1 MIKAEI
7 IGDKKVFAYLGD
19 LKKKTISRVDQT
31 ITQLVLK
38 LSRIAIS
45 KASGTVLQS
54 RTGALVAAITKG
66 TYINKQ
72 ASRITGAVGLRGAS
86 KEVAIYGASQEF
98 GATIK
103 ARLVE
108 ARNVSKL
115 RFAIGNEFKFAKKI
129 QLPEIKL
136 PKRSFLKSSLAQMSG
151 EAKAQIEAAAGI
163 SS

>member
-1 MIKAEI
+1 MIKAEVV
-7 IGDKKVFAYLGD
+7 GDKKVYAYLGD
-19 LKKKTISRVDQT
+19 IKRKTIERVDRT
-31 ITQLVLK
+31 ITSLTLS
-38 LSRIAIS
+38 LSRLSIS

-54 RTGALVAAITKG
+54 RTGALVAAIAKG
-66 TYINKQ
+66 TFIRKT
-72 ASRITGAVGLRGAS
+72 ASRITGVVGLKGAS
-86 KEVAIYGASQEF
+86 KEVAIYGSSQEH

-115 RFAIGNEFKFAKKI
+115 RFTIGNEFKFAKRVQI
-129 QLPEIKL
+129 PEIKL

-151 EAKAQIEAAAGI
+151 DAKSQLEAAAGI